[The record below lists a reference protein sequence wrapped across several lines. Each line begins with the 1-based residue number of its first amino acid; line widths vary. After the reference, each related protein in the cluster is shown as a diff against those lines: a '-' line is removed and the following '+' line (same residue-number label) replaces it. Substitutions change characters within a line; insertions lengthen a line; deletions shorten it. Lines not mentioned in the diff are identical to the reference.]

1 MTPELMALGYRATQ
15 TDTELVIHRV
25 PIFCACERGEVKFD
39 DKWIAAAV
47 AKAKQSEREGYY
59 PPLHIRHHEAATE
72 ATNAVRAAGFF
83 KITGTSSITFKGARK
98 TAVFADLVIT
108 DPGAQHEVLSKR
120 LPYRSVEIFNVE
132 KPALDGLALL
142 DHEAPFLELPMLMVS
157 EIVDKTTPEEPG
169 PSGNIP
175 GATSG
180 LVRVANATF
189 RRSWSMDASQTD
201 SPMVA
206 CFRRG
211 DAAHLLFDEDQTMT
225 EAELAA
231 LKAAE
236 AENAATNFGGDG
248 PPKPEHQA
256 GGDDEGKDENM
267 EGEGD
272 EGESGGS
279 AKLDVDAIV
288 KAIESGEI
296 AVKDMDAINAAIQAQ
311 NTEVEEE
318 EVEAPVAN
326 MPAPAASPGAEAMSK
341 GMSAEF
347 AALKG
352 QHEAVMADVETM
364 KAATKRDNEVAAAL
378 KRLEGRPLGAD
389 LEQRLVAFHKDHPA
403 AFDAY
408 VEGMAKTTGILPGD
422 NGSGD
427 RFAGQSAQVPEV
439 AMKYQTQGADAIEKA
454 AHFSSIWSELHGA
467 GMTRLS
473 EERYVE
479 INMSKAAA
487 AV

>member
-25 PIFCACERGEVKFD
+25 PIFCACERGDVVFD

-83 KITGTSSITFKGARK
+83 RITGTSSITFKGARK

-157 EIVDKTTPEEPG
+157 EIVDQTSPEEPG
-169 PSGNIP
+169 PSTAIP
-175 GATSG
+175 GATGG

-189 RRSWSMDASQTD
+189 KRSWSLDADKTD

-211 DAAHLLFDEDQTMT
+211 DAAHLLFNEDQTMT
-225 EAELAA
+225 PEEIAA
-231 LKAAE
+231 KKAAE
-236 AENAATNFGGDG
+236 DEAKNAANFMGDD
-248 PPKPEHQA
+248 KDDKSERQA

-267 EGEGD
+267 EGEG
-272 EGESGGS
+272 EGEGGGS
-279 AKLDVDAIV
+279 AKLDVAAIV

-311 NTEVEEE
+311 NTEAEE

-341 GMSAEF
+341 DMTTEF

-364 KAATKRDNEVAAAL
+364 KADTKRKADVAAAL

-389 LEQRLVAFHKDHPA
+389 LETRLVAFHKDHPA

-408 VEGMAKTTGILPGD
+408 VEGMAKSTGILPGD
-422 NGSGD
+422 NGRGD
-427 RFAGQSAQVPEV
+427 SFAGQSAQVPEV
-439 AMKYQTQGADAIEKA
+439 AMKYQDKGTEAVEKA
-454 AHFSSIWSELHGA
+454 AHFSSIWRELNGA

-479 INMSKAAA
+479 INMGKAA
-487 AV
+487 V